1 MGDAVPVPVITLEPS
16 ADAAVPEGAPP
27 EGAADPPRSSS
38 GTALRRTKKPH
49 HHHRRDD
56 EDPRGIVVREPSA
69 PPPQQQQQPQSQP
82 QQHHRSKSTDDR
94 SKAPADASGPA
105 SPENGENDNDDEE
118 EGQHASSKSSKC
130 REKRCK
136 PRSLSLAA
144 EPELPRAAAD
154 AALAGDETPAEPL
167 TPGQT
172 RTAERRRR
180 LTRAARMSPSEIRT
194 VMLSISAD
202 DIPALARPSPTPGDD
217 SPRQQPQQQQQHRT
231 RRAAS
236 AAAEIPSTAA
246 GPPSPAEEDAAAA
259 LSPPHRLADVSRQQQ
274 QQGDEDEN
282 SDEEE
287 EEETRRGKHG
297 ADEGKGKGRLGRARF
312 FSLNVLR
319 PLKTGSSSSS
329 SAATPRTVR
338 SPLLSPLFGAAPAPR
353 RPAAVV
359 DEQNARVFTMTLDE
373 VVRAPDLCAQF
384 YEYLQRLNASEGL
397 EFLVRLESL
406 RAHEA
411 EPGASPARLHRR
423 ALAMVRRFICEG
435 AELELN
441 LSSATR
447 DAIVARLTEPGA
459 DTLLAPSEVFQEA
472 RVEVLNMLGSTLYA
486 QWIASLH

>member
-16 ADAAVPEGAPP
+16 ADAAEAP

-94 SKAPADASGPA
+94 SKAPADASDSA
-105 SPENGENDNDDEE
+105 SPENDEEE
-118 EGQHASSKSSKC
+118 EGQHASSSKS

-144 EPELPRAAAD
+144 EPELPRSAVD
-154 AALAGDETPAEPL
+154 PALAGDETPAEPL

-274 QQGDEDEN
+274 QQQQEYSSDEDEN
-282 SDEEE
+282 SEEE
-287 EEETRRGKHG
+287 EEGTGRGKHG
-297 ADEGKGKGRLGRARF
+297 AGEGKGKGRLGRARF

-319 PLKTGSSSSS
+319 PLKTSS

-472 RVEVLNMLGSTLYA
+472 RVEVLNMLGSSLYG

>member
-16 ADAAVPEGAPP
+16 ADAAEAP

-69 PPPQQQQQPQSQP
+69 PPPQQQQSQQPQ

-105 SPENGENDNDDEE
+105 SPENDDEE
-118 EGQHASSKSSKC
+118 EGQHASSSKC

-217 SPRQQPQQQQQHRT
+217 SPRQQPQPQQQQHRT

-297 ADEGKGKGRLGRARF
+297 ADEGKGKGPLGRARF

-319 PLKTGSSSSS
+319 PLKTGSS

-373 VVRAPDLCAQF
+373 VVREPDLCAQF

-472 RVEVLNMLGSTLYA
+472 RVEVLNMLGSSLYG